1 MSQTQHTVLCKL
13 TQHMSQCKKNLQS
26 IKITMFLVDFLF
38 YIFKQTAGYGFYIT
52 FTTRQNKMVKIK

>member
-1 MSQTQHTVLCKL
+1 
-13 TQHMSQCKKNLQS
+13 
-26 IKITMFLVDFLF
+26 MFLVDFLF